1 MPPFAKPDAVVTVTI
16 DGTDI
21 SCQLI
26 DGELTA
32 DDTGDPTLVPV
43 ACGDS
48 VPEPGDPTPGTL
60 SGTIFEDFQ
69 AAGFTR
75 ALWENRDSEVPFT
88 LVKNPGEAW
97 AASFSG
103 FCTLKA
109 PAVAVQPS
117 KLARNSITLPVRTVS
132 LAASA

>member
-1 MPPFAKPDAVVTVTI
+1 MPPFAKPDAIVTI
-16 DGTDI
+16 TVDNIDI

-26 DGELTA
+26 DGELA
-32 DDTGDPTLVPV
+32 PDDTGDPTIVPV

-48 VPEPGDPTPGTL
+48 QSEPGDPTPGTL

-75 ALWENRDSEVPFT
+75 ALWENRNTEVPFT
-88 LVKNPGEAW
+88 MVKNPGEAW
-97 AASFSG
+97 EASFSG

-109 PAVAVQPS
+109 PTVAVQPT
-117 KLARNSITLPVRTVS
+117 KLARNSISLPVRTVD
-132 LAASA
+132 LAPVA

>member
-16 DGTDI
+16 DGVDI

-26 DGELTA
+26 DGELA
-32 DDTGDPTLVPV
+32 PDDSGDPTIIPV

-48 VPEPGDPTPGTL
+48 VSQPGEVSPGALT
-60 SGTIFEDFQ
+60 GTIFEDFQ
-69 AAGFTR
+69 ASGFTR
-75 ALWENRDSEVPFT
+75 ALWENRDNEVAFT
-88 LVKNPGEAW
+88 LVKNPGQTWE
-97 AASFSG
+97 ASFSG

-109 PAVAVQPS
+109 PTVAVQPTQ
-117 KLARNSITLPVRTVS
+117 LGRNSIDLPVRDVT